1 MATLPKR
8 MLPVPLSSV
17 KRAVYRALLSPRP
30 PAPSAA
36 SAAPSSSASAFAA
49 DDQALSSSSTT
60 MLSFRGDA
68 GASVLERETAADVE
82 ASVAAPLPRAPPRR
96 GPGHSPAPG
105 GGDEDSDD
113 DADAGAGDDKSAGDD
128 SAARQR
134 AYDDFASLLSG
145 RRAAAGL
152 KPGAWDPASAAAA
165 GVVVEPP
172 LRRRGAAGADDER
185 GGSGPLDPQRL
196 GELEQRSA
204 YLRNFWY
211 AAALSQ
217 NVKPGKVHGVDM
229 LGGRVVLF
237 RDAATGRVRALDDAC
252 PHRGAPLSGGW
263 LTAAKCGH
271 GAGTAPLSRAG
282 PEDSTAVV
290 CPCEYIYISPFWSP
304 FGGALRLAALSVWRR
319 SPFGGALPFCLVVG
333 KGPLAAGRVRAQT
346 RRSPFLRPCPAHQ
359 YWCAIISTHS
369 HTPFPPHQQ
378 QHTNENTTKQNA
390 INAKKKKKDH
400 GWAFDGDGRLRDV
413 PSAEPGRWPKRPILE
428 SYPVEERGGFVWLF
442 FGDARLPADE
452 RPPIPHAPEL
462 DAPPDQWRAVY
473 GEIEFDCPHW
483 SVFENAIDMAHIH
496 FLHSGSFGNPD
507 APRIEGMAA
516 KRESC
521 FSVASEFVIHNKP
534 VSKLWEWTSPPDNS
548 VPVVARAMLPSTSS
562 VQIAL
567 ARGVSMI
574 TFVNTVPID
583 ERRAVNRFCLVRNF
597 ALSKVFDGQARRA
610 MHKILEEDKV
620 MVERVRPD
628 RVRREYSLG
637 PDAPQVA
644 FRKLR
649 QEWVDLGYATKQG
662 LGASRPAISAAGA
675 SGGGGGTGGDKGGR
689 DARPDL

>member
-1 MATLPKR
+1 M
-8 MLPVPLSSV
+8 
-17 KRAVYRALLSPRP
+17 
-30 PAPSAA
+30 
-36 SAAPSSSASAFAA
+36 
-49 DDQALSSSSTT
+49 
-60 MLSFRGDA
+60 
-68 GASVLERETAADVE
+68 
-82 ASVAAPLPRAPPRR
+82 
-96 GPGHSPAPG
+96 
-105 GGDEDSDD
+105 
-113 DADAGAGDDKSAGDD
+113 
-128 SAARQR
+128 
-134 AYDDFASLLSG
+134 
-145 RRAAAGL
+145 
-152 KPGAWDPASAAAA
+152 
-165 GVVVEPP
+165 
-172 LRRRGAAGADDER
+172 
-185 GGSGPLDPQRL
+185 
-196 GELEQRSA
+196 
-204 YLRNFWY
+204 
-211 AAALSQ
+211 
-217 NVKPGKVHGVDM
+217 
-229 LGGRVVLF
+229 
-237 RDAATGRVRALDDAC
+237 
-252 PHRGAPLSGGW
+252 
-263 LTAAKCGH
+263 
-271 GAGTAPLSRAG
+271 
-282 PEDSTAVV
+282 
-290 CPCEYIYISPFWSP
+290 
-304 FGGALRLAALSVWRR
+304 
-319 SPFGGALPFCLVVG
+319 
-333 KGPLAAGRVRAQT
+333 
-346 RRSPFLRPCPAHQ
+346 
-359 YWCAIISTHS
+359 
-369 HTPFPPHQQ
+369 
-378 QHTNENTTKQNA
+378 
-390 INAKKKKKDH
+390 
-400 GWAFDGDGRLRDV
+400 
-413 PSAEPGRWPKRPILE
+413 
-428 SYPVEERGGFVWLF
+428 WLF